1 MGAFSARHSRDEI
14 LTVFPH
20 KDVEEARKLVQDFSQ
35 VLQNGVI
42 ERMRKTASAKTGAAC
57 FEIYI
62 RAGVIEVS
70 PSDSI
75 EQIIEKGR
83 EKQEIIS
90 KYSCDLGGNA

>member
-20 KDVEEARKLVQDFSQ
+20 KDVEEARKLVQEFSHE
-35 VLQNGVI
+35 LQNGVMD
-42 ERMRKTASAKTGAAC
+42 RMRKAASAKTGAAC

-70 PSDSI
+70 PNDSI

-83 EKQEIIS
+83 EKQEIVS
-90 KYSCDLGGNA
+90 KYRCDFGGNA